1 MDEGAEVFNPK
12 AFKKSDGHIS
22 AIQALLEKRHLIGD
36 DAFAAEMQMRP
47 RQQSF
52 ALNISPKGVL
62 GNISGN
68 PKSEVP
74 DGYVFVAAATD
85 LNVSYAASTVVTAF
99 KPDMTSIVLAHFLV
113 KCHIDQLLPETQYN
127 QAVYKLLSD
136 VGQKL
141 KATGMKFDGWAID
154 SGGRNWEAVCQY
166 TKQSMMSCGI
176 RSCAFAGRAAHM
188 FNPFVRTRLREAIGR
203 TVLCGDAKE
212 HIKAGSGCKYVFFDA
227 DLYKEL
233 AQRAFL
239 SEAGSPGSCSLY
251 SGTKEEH
258 SDFALQFCN
267 ERLLT
272 VGRMSNGKSQYT
284 WKSKD
289 PHDYLDCMSMCY
301 AVAASQGISASVQPK
316 TTFND
321 IQKRKRFEALLRK
334 PKVKLV

>member
-1 MDEGAEVFNPK
+1 M
-12 AFKKSDGHIS
+12 
-22 AIQALLEKRHLIGD
+22 
-36 DAFAAEMQMRP
+36 
-47 RQQSF
+47 
-52 ALNISPKGVL
+52 NISPKGVL

-176 RSCAFAGRAAHM
+176 RSCAFAGRAAHI